1 MRRTRK
7 TKRRTALKK
16 SQQRVGKKV
25 NCEYCDEE
33 ISLRVRKNAVGP
45 FFHTLCEQAWQLEQS
60 GGPILA
66 TSKNYHDVEKDE
78 EWRDLSITLTES
90 VEDTIHNTLIEKRNK
105 RHGDK
110 IFTPKHSAFSYNHK
124 GEVVYS
130 ARDKQTLSE
139 AIKTQDLYIM
149 ILRNKLK

>member
-1 MRRTRK
+1 MRKKRLYKRWTK
-7 TKRRTALKK
+7 TVECGYCGDDLV
-16 SQQRVGKKV
+16 VGIK
-25 NCEYCDEE
+25 
-33 ISLRVRKNAVGP
+33 ATTP
-45 FFHTLCEQAWQLEQS
+45 FYHSSICKQAWKLEQA

-90 VEDTIHNTLIEKRNK
+90 VEDTVHNTLIEKRNK

-110 IFTPKHSAFSYNHK
+110 ILSPKHSAFSYNHK

-130 ARDKQTLSE
+130 AIDNQTLSK
-139 AIKTQDLYIM
+139 AIKTQELHIM
-149 ILRNKLK
+149 ILRDKLKIN